1 MRVTKWSIVLVACLA
16 AWASASAAFAT
27 PASDVSSDFRPKE
40 LNIEPDRIAVAGI
53 SSGGFMTTQL
63 QLAYPE
69 TFPRAAMLAG
79 GPYDCFAVAGGVK
92 GCLYDSGLSSQQM
105 DSMVDRAT
113 RNAGNHLL
121 GDLAQLDHGVVYV
134 LYGTEDVVVGPKIA
148 GSVATFY
155 RQLKATLGSQLAD
168 LQISEDGTHDFGH
181 TFPTYLPPLP
191 ISNPR
196 AGDNCN
202 KSVSPYLGR
211 CGFDGA
217 KNILEH
223 LYPEIKTGAEPDGAA
238 GKLTIVPVKSFAPA
252 GGASIGKYFYT
263 YTPAACLKGQPC
275 GLLLALHGC
284 NQNDSMIGL
293 SFVRDVGFNRW
304 ADDYRLIV
312 VYPQTQSTADN
323 PGGCWDWWGYTGPQ
337 FDTRN
342 GPQIAWLNRLVTR
355 LMRR

>member
-1 MRVTKWSIVLVACLA
+1 MRVANWWIVLIAFVVACNATARA
-16 AWASASAAFAT
+16 APSSSVSA
-27 PASDVSSDFRPKE
+27 DFRPE
-40 LNIEPDRIAVAGI
+40 RLNIQPDRVAVAGI
-53 SSGGFMTTQL
+53 SSGGFMATQL

-69 TFPRAAMLAG
+69 TFPRAGVLAG
-79 GPYDCFAVAGGVK
+79 GPYDCITVTGGMK
-92 GCLYDSGLSSQQM
+92 NCLYPAALSSQQLRA
-105 DSMVDRAT
+105 MVDRAVQ
-113 RNAGNHLL
+113 NADNHLL
-121 GDLAQLDHGVVYV
+121 GDLTHLNHGVLYA
-134 LYGTEDVVVGPKIA
+134 LYGTEDQVVGTQIA

-155 RQLKATLGSQLAD
+155 RQLKTTLGSQLTD

-196 AGDNCN
+196 VGNNCN
-202 KSVSPYLGR
+202 KSISPYLGR

-217 KNILEH
+217 KSILAH
-223 LYPEIKTGAEPDGAA
+223 LYPDIKTGTEPDHAG
-238 GKLTIVPVKSFAPA
+238 GKLSIVPVKSFAPA
-252 GGASIGKYFYT
+252 GGASIAKYFYT

-284 NQNDSMIGL
+284 NQNDSKIGL
-293 SFVRDVGFNRW
+293 AFVRGVGFNRW

-312 VYPQTQSTADN
+312 VYPQTQSTAQN
-323 PGGCWDWWGYTGPQ
+323 FGGCWDWWGYTGSA

-355 LMRR
+355 LTRR